1 MNLRTRLALSHGIII
16 VLTLLV
22 TPLALYSVSRFVAQV
37 DVIADQ
43 NVRAIE
49 ATEKIRR
56 ELGAEVSNL
65 LRAMAGA
72 ETAVSSRDGE
82 STPLHGAVDAARP
95 YFTSPAERE
104 ALLTFER
111 KYSQFNA
118 DVVNRSFDTT
128 GLPTH
133 FGELVDAVTRMRAL
147 KTDSLASS
155 VRLAREFASSMFVLL
170 IAIAGAAL
178 GVGILAMLRS
188 IRTTTAPVDQLNCL
202 IQRMRDGDF
211 DIQFKAGPI
220 SDFNAL
226 GRHFDSMAQALR
238 IFRAT
243 NVEGM
248 LAEQRRS
255 EAVLDSIGDGL
266 VIFSDRGQIERINP
280 VAERQLGIEHGSAI
294 GKSFE
299 QVGDRRAGA
308 QVREVL
314 DRGELSGSA
323 QPEMHAERDGEKRVF
338 AYSLNRFTEGEGG
351 RPGVVMVLR
360 DVTVQR
366 EFDKM
371 RSEFVLRAS
380 HELRTPIASIRMGI
394 GLLCEKLKFAP
405 GSRDEELYET
415 VQQEVQRM
423 VHLLTDLLDLSRLRI
438 GEQAMERTSVD
449 VAAMVAD
456 ARQRFAAAAASGGIA
471 LDDEIEP
478 GLPRMELCRSAFD
491 RVLDNLINNALRHT
505 APGGTIRLRALR
517 SGARVQIAVDDTGE
531 GIAANQLAL
540 VFQPFVQI
548 GTGRGGA
555 GLGLAI
561 CKEIVTQHGGEIS
574 VSSHLRQ
581 GTTFTVSLPA

>member
-16 VLTLLV
+16 ALTLLV
-22 TPLALYSVSRFVAQV
+22 TPLALYSVSRFAGQV

-49 ATEKIRR
+49 ATENIRK
-56 ELGAEVSNL
+56 ELGIEIGNL

-72 ETAVSSRDGE
+72 QTVVSSRDGE
-82 STPLHGAVDAARP
+82 PPPLHGAVEAARP
-95 YFTSPAERE
+95 YFTSPVERE

-118 DVVNRSFDTT
+118 DLVNRSFDTD
-128 GLPTH
+128 GLPSH
-133 FGELVDAVTRMRAL
+133 FAELVVAVSRMRAL
-147 KTDSLASS
+147 KTEALANAAQS
-155 VRLAREFASSMFVLL
+155 AREFAWSMFVLL
-170 IAIAGAAL
+170 IAIAVAAL
-178 GVGILAMLRS
+178 AVGVLAMFRS
-188 IRTTTAPVDQLNCL
+188 IRTTTAPVDQLNDL
-202 IQRMRDGDF
+202 IQRMRGGDF
-211 DIQFKAGPI
+211 DIEFKAGPI

-243 NVEGM
+243 NIERV

-266 VIFSDRGQIERINP
+266 VIFSDRGEVERINP
-280 VAERQLGIEHGSAI
+280 VAERQLGIDHGSAI

-299 QVGDRRAGA
+299 QVGDHRAGA

-323 QPEMHAERDGEKRVF
+323 QPEMHVERDGEKRVF
-338 AYSLNRFTEGEGG
+338 AYSLHRFEEGDGG

-394 GLLCEKLKFAP
+394 GLLFEKLKFAP

-438 GEQAMERTSVD
+438 GEQIMERTSVN

-456 ARQRFAAAAASGGIA
+456 AGQRFAPAATSG
-471 LDDEIEP
+471 EITLEVDLEP
-478 GLPRMELCRSAFD
+478 GLPRRELCRSALD

-517 SGARVQIAVDDTGE
+517 SGAHVQIAVDDTGE
-531 GIAANQLAL
+531 GIPANQLAL

-548 GTGRGGA
+548 GTGRSGA

-561 CKEIVTQHGGEIS
+561 CKEIVTQLGGEIS
-574 VSSHLRQ
+574 VASHLRR
-581 GTTFTVSLPA
+581 GTTFTISFPG